1 MKPQAVMIFAA
12 GLGTRMGTL
21 TRHRPKPLIEV
32 AGKPLIEHALALVRD
47 AGIERVVVNS
57 HAHSKQ
63 IASYLNKA
71 TPRALISQEVER
83 LETGGGLKQALP
95 LLGPGPVFTLNAD
108 MVWSGPNP
116 LELLARTWDSGS
128 MDGLLCLIPR
138 DCAHGHSGSGD
149 FNLTPDRRL
158 SRRGDAATADY
169 VYSGVQILKTPALVD
184 IPEKVFS
191 LNRVWDRMLQENRL
205 SGVPYPGLWV
215 DVGRPEGIALAEAE
229 MSR

>member
-1 MKPQAVMIFAA
+1 MIFAA
-12 GLGTRMGTL
+12 GLGTRMGAL

-47 AGIERVVVNS
+47 AGIERIVVNT
-57 HAHSKQ
+57 HAHSEQ
-63 IASYLNKA
+63 LTSYLN
-71 TPRALISQEVER
+71 RAAPFALVSHESKR

-116 LELLARTWDSGS
+116 LELLAAAWDSDS

-138 DCAHGHSGSGD
+138 DRAHGHSGPGD
-149 FNLTPDRRL
+149 FDQTPEGCL
-158 SRRGDAATADY
+158 SRRGSAKTAGY
-169 VYSGVQILKTPALVD
+169 VYSGVQILKTSELGD
-184 IPEKVFS
+184 IEDKMFS
-191 LNRVWDRMLQENRL
+191 LNRVWDTMLRENRL
-205 SGVPYPGLWV
+205 YGIPYPGLWV

-229 MSR
+229 LSR